1 MHRMMTLLTALALAT
16 GCDKLEDSAR
26 MVHGK

>member
-1 MHRMMTLLTALALAT
+1 MHRMMTLLTALALAA
-16 GCDKLEDSAR
+16 GCDKLEDYAR